1 VGLATS
7 MARKPTSTPAKT
19 EPKPDAPAA
28 TPPIAQIPG
37 LVDRA
42 EDGTITVTERG
53 LGAAQAAAAAG
64 VPLAGIATMLG
75 CSASALR
82 ACRERQPALDEALTA
97 GLSSLEYELV
107 GLLMKAARKGA
118 FVPALFLLKAK
129 FGYRDSAP
137 PAPEGGPR
145 TTNVFMVPSMSPE
158 QFRSIVEGT
167 ATPVADVPPPK
178 ELTHGITSR

>member
-1 VGLATS
+1 
-7 MARKPTSTPAKT
+7 MAKRTKPAEKT
-19 EPKPDAPAA
+19 APE
-28 TPPIAQIPG
+28 TGVPPIALIPG
-37 LVDRA
+37 LVERA

-64 VPLAGIATMLG
+64 VPLTGIATMLG
-75 CSASALR
+75 CSPSAMR
-82 ACRERQPALDEALTA
+82 ACRERQPTLDEALTA

-129 FGYRDSAP
+129 FGYRDSTP
-137 PAPEGGPR
+137 PVPDGGPR

-167 ATPVADVPPPK
+167 ATPVADAPPPK
-178 ELTHGITSR
+178 ALPHASR